1 LRVQWKL
8 EKFIHSLK
16 EELPAT
22 DAAKI
27 EESVALG
34 LAVQILMMRLP
45 SADPKDLGIWLAL
58 PDQAPRAARATL
70 ERIDK
75 LVRRRNLLSPAWKS
89 VFPRQ
94 TAAEAA
100 EGPAP
105 AAISKAKDWK
115 GIPIV
120 AGKVRGTFVLIDPL
134 RMPKD
139 IELPQGPLI
148 LCFTKA
154 RPESVE
160 FFPRAQAVA
169 FAEGGAVAH
178 ACSIARERNL
188 PCVSGLGPDFA
199 AAIKSW
205 SASGETVELTLDGA
219 EGSVSLKIP

>member
-1 LRVQWKL
+1 LLVQWKL

-16 EELPAT
+16 DELPAT
-22 DAAKI
+22 DAGKI

-58 PDQAPRAARATL
+58 PDQAPRAARATV

-75 LVRRRNLLSPAWKS
+75 LVRRRNRLSPAWKAI
-89 VFPRQ
+89 FPRQ
-94 TAAEAA
+94 AAWDPA
-100 EGPAP
+100 EVSAP
-105 AAISKAKDWK
+105 AAVSEATNWK

-120 AGKVRGTFVLIDPL
+120 AGKISGTFVLIDPL

-139 IELPQGPLI
+139 VGLPQGPLI

-205 SASGETVELTLDGA
+205 AAAGDRIELVLDGA
-219 EGSVSLKIP
+219 AGSVSLKIP